1 MLAIISKCL
10 RKCGWLLYRKYVTA
24 TAEVQTSSKISL
36 NLEQRSLI
44 CYDVLTE
51 LFFYYYKK
59 KGGGGFL
66 HNYYLTCKLF
76 IRYLINS
83 ITY

>member
-1 MLAIISKCL
+1 MFEEVWI
-10 RKCGWLLYRKYVTA
+10 WLLYRKYVTA

-59 KGGGGFL
+59 RGVL
-66 HNYYLTCKLF
+66 AQLLPHL
-76 IRYLINS
+76 
-83 ITY
+83 